1 MTVRRRLRVEWR
13 PGENHQ
19 FRIKRERSVA
29 RSTERVSML
38 HSTMQ
43 IVPNSVPADDSVDM
57 ASTGDFVQLRSVYKS
72 YGENLVVMD
81 HMNLDMRADDRLV
94 VIGPS
99 GSGKSSL
106 LRVMMGLEGIQ
117 SGSIGFQGKP
127 YICGADSG
135 RSKRIDGK
143 LQRQIG
149 MVFQHYTLFP
159 HLSVLSNLI
168 LAPVKVGGM
177 SKSEAT
183 ERARMYLDRLGL
195 ESKLNAYPSQLSG
208 GQKQRVA
215 IARALM
221 LEPKLMLFD
230 EVTSALDPEM
240 VVEVQHVMMKLA
252 EQKMAMIIVTHDMH
266 FARDIAT
273 RVVFCASGKVVEQG
287 APNEMFKCPKEGR
300 TREFLEKV
308 LHLD

>member
-1 MTVRRRLRVEWR
+1 
-13 PGENHQ
+13 
-19 FRIKRERSVA
+19 
-29 RSTERVSML
+29 ML
-38 HSTMQ
+38 SSQ
-43 IVPNSVPADDSVDM
+43 VKIVQSSAPNVCAVND
-57 ASTGDFVQLRSVYKS
+57 ANQGDFVQLRDVYKS

-81 HMNLDMRADDRLV
+81 RMNLNMRADDRLV
-94 VIGPS
+94 IIGPS

-106 LRVMMGLEGIQ
+106 LRVMMGLEGVQGGEIA
-117 SGSIGFQGKP
+117 FQGKP
-127 YICGADSG
+127 YIHGADSG
-135 RSKRIDGK
+135 RAKRIDTK
-143 LQRQIG
+143 LQKQIG

-159 HLSVLSNLI
+159 HLSVLGNLI
-168 LAPVKVGGM
+168 LAPMKVGGL
-177 SKSEAT
+177 SKEDAT
-183 ERARMYLDRLGL
+183 ERARTYLARLGL

-240 VVEVQHVMMKLA
+240 VIEVQNVMLKLA

-273 RVVFCASGKVVEQG
+273 RVVFCAGGKIVEQG
-287 APNEMFKCPKEGR
+287 APAEIFKCPKEAR

>member
-1 MTVRRRLRVEWR
+1 MIAQ
-13 PGENHQ
+13 PQ
-19 FRIKRERSVA
+19 
-29 RSTERVSML
+29 M
-38 HSTMQ
+38 
-43 IVPNSVPADDSVDM
+43 PAAVFDE
-57 ASTGDFVQLRSVYKS
+57 AHPTFGDFVQFRNVCKS
-72 YGENLVVMD
+72 YGPNLVVMD
-81 HMNLDMRADDRLV
+81 HLNLDMRNDDRLV
-94 VIGPS
+94 IIGPS

-127 YICGADSG
+127 YIHGADSAN
-135 RSKRIDGK
+135 RKRIDAK
-143 LQRQIG
+143 LQKQIG

-159 HLSVLSNLI
+159 HLSVLGNLI
-168 LAPVKVGGM
+168 LAPVKAGGM
-177 SKSEAT
+177 SKADAT
-183 ERARMYLDRLGL
+183 ERARLYLARLGL

-240 VVEVQHVMMKLA
+240 VIEVQNVMLQLA

-266 FARDIAT
+266 FARDIGT
-273 RVVFCASGKVVEQG
+273 RVVFCASGKIVEQG
-287 APNEMFKCPKEGR
+287 APADIFKRPKETR
-300 TREFLEKV
+300 TREFLQKV

>member
-1 MTVRRRLRVEWR
+1 MVAPIR
-13 PGENHQ
+13 PQDEIHAGINQYNE
-19 FRIKRERSVA
+19 
-29 RSTERVSML
+29 
-38 HSTMQ
+38 
-43 IVPNSVPADDSVDM
+43 
-57 ASTGDFVQLRSVYKS
+57 GDFIQLQKVNKA
-72 YGENLVVMD
+72 YGELAVMD
-81 HMNLDMRADDRLV
+81 NFDLTMRDDDRLV
-94 VIGPS
+94 IIGPS

-106 LRVMMGLEGIQ
+106 LRVLMGLEGIQ
-117 SGSIGFQGKP
+117 SGAINFQKQHYIIGGEGKK
-127 YICGADSG
+127 A
-135 RSKRIDGK
+135 RILDTGIQK
-143 LQRQIG
+143 KIG

-159 HLSVLSNLI
+159 HLSILHNLI
-168 LAPVKVGGM
+168 LAPVKVHRIP
-177 SKSEAT
+177 KAQAT
-183 ERARMYLDRLGL
+183 EQARALLARFGL

-240 VVEVQHVMMKLA
+240 VTEVQNVMLQLA

-266 FARDIAT
+266 FARHIAS
-273 RVVFCASGKVVEQG
+273 RVVFCASGKIVEQG
-287 APNEMFKCPKEGR
+287 TPEAIFTCPQEQR

>member
-1 MTVRRRLRVEWR
+1 MLLR
-13 PGENHQ
+13 Q
-19 FRIKRERSVA
+19 SVA
-29 RSTERVSML
+29 ARTDLPSAARSQSAV
-38 HSTMQ
+38 
-43 IVPNSVPADDSVDM
+43 A
-57 ASTGDFVQLRSVYKS
+57 TGDFVQFRDVRKS

-81 HMNLDMRADDRLV
+81 RMNLGMRADDRLV
-94 VIGPS
+94 IIGPS

-117 SGSIGFQGKP
+117 GGEIAFQGQP
-127 YICGADSG
+127 YIHGADAG
-135 RSKRIDGK
+135 RAARIDTK
-143 LQRQIG
+143 LQKQIG

-159 HLSVLSNLI
+159 HLSVLGNLI
-168 LAPVKVGGM
+168 LAPVKTCGIT
-177 SKSEAT
+177 KPAAT
-183 ERARMYLDRLGL
+183 ERARIYLTRLGL
-195 ESKLNAYPSQLSG
+195 ESKLHAYPSQLSG

-240 VVEVQHVMMKLA
+240 VIEVQNVMLQLA

-273 RVVFCASGKVVEQG
+273 RVVFCASGRIVEEG
-287 APNEMFKCPKEGR
+287 PPAEMFKCPKEAR

>member
-1 MTVRRRLRVEWR
+1 ML
-13 PGENHQ
+13 
-19 FRIKRERSVA
+19 
-29 RSTERVSML
+29 SMQ
-38 HSTMQ
+38 TMAAHPN
-43 IVPNSVPADDSVDM
+43 VPPTALEFS
-57 ASTGDFVQLRSVYKS
+57 ASMGDFVQFQNVYKR

-81 HMNLDMRADDRLV
+81 RMSLDMRADDRLV
-94 VIGPS
+94 IIGPS

-117 SGSIGFQGKP
+117 GGQIGFQGKP
-127 YICGADSG
+127 YIYGEDSG
-135 RSKRIDGK
+135 RSKRIDPK
-143 LQRQIG
+143 LQKQIG

-159 HLSVLSNLI
+159 HLSVLGNLI
-168 LAPVKVGGM
+168 LAPVKVGGL
-177 SKSEAT
+177 SKADAT
-183 ERARMYLDRLGL
+183 ERARMYLARLGL
-195 ESKLNAYPSQLSG
+195 ESKLHSYPSQLSG

-240 VVEVQHVMMKLA
+240 VVEVQNVMLQLA

-273 RVVFCASGKVVEQG
+273 RVVFCAGGKIIEQG
-287 APNEMFKCPKEGR
+287 PPAQMFKCPKEAR

-308 LHLD
+308 IHLD

>member
-1 MTVRRRLRVEWR
+1 MHPLSTTRLAASA
-13 PGENHQ
+13 PG
-19 FRIKRERSVA
+19 
-29 RSTERVSML
+29 
-38 HSTMQ
+38 
-43 IVPNSVPADDSVDM
+43 
-57 ASTGDFVQLRSVYKS
+57 GDFVRLRDVHKS
-72 YGENLVVMD
+72 YGPNLVVMD
-81 HMNLDMRADDRLV
+81 GMSLDMRADDRLV
-94 VIGPS
+94 IIGPS

-117 SGSIGFQGKP
+117 RGEIAFQGAS
-127 YICGADSG
+127 YIRGGDARG
-135 RSKRIDGK
+135 GWRIDAK
-143 LQRQIG
+143 LQKQVG

-159 HLSVLSNLI
+159 HLSVLGNLI
-168 LAPVKVGGM
+168 LAPVRVGGL
-177 SKSEAT
+177 SKAEAT
-183 ERARMYLDRLGL
+183 ERARTYLARLGL
-195 ESKLNAYPSQLSG
+195 ESKLHAYPSQLSG

-240 VVEVQHVMMKLA
+240 VVEVQNVMLQLA

-273 RVVFCASGKVVEQG
+273 RVVFCANGKIVEQG
-287 APNEMFKCPKEGR
+287 APDQIFKCPKEAR

>member
-1 MTVRRRLRVEWR
+1 M
-13 PGENHQ
+13 
-19 FRIKRERSVA
+19 F
-29 RSTERVSML
+29 STEIKAVTTSPL
-38 HSTMQ
+38 TAQ
-43 IVPNSVPADDSVDM
+43 GVTPLTA
-57 ASTGDFVQLRSVYKS
+57 TGDFVQFREVYKS
-72 YGENLVVMD
+72 YGESLVVMD
-81 HMNLDMRADDRLV
+81 GLNLDMRADDRLV
-94 VIGPS
+94 IIGPS
-99 GSGKSSL
+99 GSGKSTL
-106 LRVMMGLEGIQ
+106 LRVMMGLDDIQ
-117 SGSIGFQGKP
+117 RGQINFQGQP
-127 YICGADSG
+127 YITGAGKD
-135 RSKRIDGK
+135 RPRIDTR
-143 LQRQIG
+143 LQKQIG

-168 LAPVKVGGM
+168 LAPVKIAGL
-177 SKSEAT
+177 SKAEAT
-183 ERARMYLDRLGL
+183 ERARKYLARLGL

-240 VVEVQHVMMKLA
+240 VIEVQNVMLQLA

-273 RVVFCASGKVVEQG
+273 RVVFCANGKVVEQG
-287 APNEMFKCPKEGR
+287 PPSQMFKSPKQPR

-308 LHLD
+308 LHLE

>member
-1 MTVRRRLRVEWR
+1 
-13 PGENHQ
+13 
-19 FRIKRERSVA
+19 
-29 RSTERVSML
+29 ML
-38 HSTMQ
+38 SPQTMALN
-43 IVPNSVPADDSVDM
+43 PNRQSAGYALPVQT
-57 ASTGDFVQLRSVYKS
+57 TGDFVQFRQVYKS
-72 YGENLVVMD
+72 YGQNLVVMD
-81 HMNLDMRADDRLV
+81 HLDLDMRADDRLV
-94 VIGPS
+94 IIGPS

-106 LRVMMGLEGIQ
+106 LRVMMGLEGMQ
-117 SGSIGFQGKP
+117 SGEIGFQGQT
-127 YICGADSG
+127 YIRGEKSG
-135 RSKRIDGK
+135 GKRIDAR
-143 LQRQIG
+143 LQKQIG

-159 HLSVLSNLI
+159 HLSVLGNLI
-168 LAPVKVGGM
+168 LAPMKTAGM
-177 SKSEAT
+177 SKAQAT
-183 ERARMYLDRLGL
+183 ERARMYLARLGL

-240 VVEVQHVMMKLA
+240 VVEVQNVMMQLA

-266 FARDIAT
+266 FARDIGT
-273 RVVFCASGKVVEQG
+273 RVVFCASGKIVEQG
-287 APNEMFKCPKEGR
+287 APAQMFKSPKETR

>member
-1 MTVRRRLRVEWR
+1 
-13 PGENHQ
+13 
-19 FRIKRERSVA
+19 
-29 RSTERVSML
+29 
-38 HSTMQ
+38 
-43 IVPNSVPADDSVDM
+43 
-57 ASTGDFVQLRSVYKS
+57 
-72 YGENLVVMD
+72 MD
-81 HMNLDMRADDRLV
+81 GMSLDMRADDRLV

-106 LRVMMGLEGIQ
+106 LRVLMGLEGVQGGEI
-117 SGSIGFQGKP
+117 SFQGKP
-127 YICGADSG
+127 YIRGADTRG
-135 RSKRIDGK
+135 SKRIDPK
-143 LQRQIG
+143 LQKQIG

-159 HLSVLSNLI
+159 HLSVLGNLI
-168 LAPVKVGGM
+168 LAPVRVHGL
-177 SKSEAT
+177 SKADAT
-183 ERARMYLDRLGL
+183 ERARLYLARLGL
-195 ESKLNAYPSQLSG
+195 ENKLNAYPSQLSG

-240 VVEVQHVMMKLA
+240 VIEVQNVMLQLA

-273 RVVFCASGKVVEQG
+273 RVVFCASGKVVEEG
-287 APNEMFKCPKEGR
+287 APSEMFKRPKETR
-300 TREFLEKV
+300 TREFLERV

>member
-1 MTVRRRLRVEWR
+1 MLSSQPLIGQPDIPSAALESA
-13 PGENHQ
+13 N
-19 FRIKRERSVA
+19 
-29 RSTERVSML
+29 STF
-38 HSTMQ
+38 
-43 IVPNSVPADDSVDM
+43 
-57 ASTGDFVQLRSVYKS
+57 GDFVQFRDVYKS
-72 YGENLVVMD
+72 YGPNLVVMD

-94 VIGPS
+94 IIGPS

-106 LRVMMGLEGIQ
+106 LRVMMGLEGVQ
-117 SGSIGFQGKP
+117 SGQIGFQGKP
-127 YICGADSG
+127 YIDGADSG
-135 RSKRIDGK
+135 KSKRIDTK
-143 LQRQIG
+143 LQKQVG

-159 HLSVLSNLI
+159 HLSVLGNLI
-168 LAPVKVGGM
+168 LAPMKVGGIT
-177 SKSEAT
+177 KAEAT
-183 ERARMYLDRLGL
+183 ERARKYLARLGL
-195 ESKLNAYPSQLSG
+195 ESKLHAYPSQLSG

-240 VVEVQHVMMKLA
+240 VIEVQNVMLQLA

-273 RVVFCASGKVVEQG
+273 RVVFCASGKIVEQG
-287 APNEMFKCPKEGR
+287 APADMFKCPKETR

>member
-1 MTVRRRLRVEWR
+1 MLSPQAMTVRS
-13 PGENHQ
+13 P
-19 FRIKRERSVA
+19 
-29 RSTERVSML
+29 
-38 HSTMQ
+38 
-43 IVPNSVPADDSVDM
+43 VPETVQAFPSQVG
-57 ASTGDFVQLRSVYKS
+57 GDFVQFQDVYKS
-72 YGENLVVMD
+72 YGENLVVID
-81 HMNLDMRADDRLV
+81 HMSLDMRADDRLV
-94 VIGPS
+94 IIGPS

-117 SGSIGFQGKP
+117 GGRIGFQGKP
-127 YICGADSG
+127 YIYGADSG
-135 RSKRIDGK
+135 RAKRIDVK
-143 LQRQIG
+143 LQKQIG

-159 HLSVLSNLI
+159 HLSVLGNLI
-168 LAPVKVGGM
+168 LAPVKVGGL
-177 SKSEAT
+177 SKGEAT
-183 ERARMYLDRLGL
+183 DRARKYLARLGL
-195 ESKLNAYPSQLSG
+195 ESKLHAYPSQLSG

-240 VVEVQHVMMKLA
+240 VVEVQNVMLKLA

-273 RVVFCASGKVVEQG
+273 RVVFCASGKIVEQG
-287 APNEMFKCPKEGR
+287 APAEIFKCPKEAR

>member
-1 MTVRRRLRVEWR
+1 
-13 PGENHQ
+13 
-19 FRIKRERSVA
+19 
-29 RSTERVSML
+29 ML
-38 HSTMQ
+38 SPQTMAISSNGQ
-43 IVPNSVPADDSVDM
+43 SAVYDLPVTTS
-57 ASTGDFVQLRSVYKS
+57 GDFVQFRKVYKS

-81 HMNLDMRADDRLV
+81 NLDLDMRADDRLV
-94 VIGPS
+94 IIGPS

-106 LRVMMGLEGIQ
+106 LRVMMGLEGMQ
-117 SGSIGFQGKP
+117 SGEIGFQGQP
-127 YICGADSG
+127 YIRGEKNG
-135 RSKRIDGK
+135 GKRIDTR
-143 LQRQIG
+143 LQKQIG

-159 HLSVLSNLI
+159 HLSVLGNLI
-168 LAPVKVGGM
+168 LAPMKTA
-177 SKSEAT
+177 SLSRAEST
-183 ERARMYLDRLGL
+183 ERARMYLARLGL
-195 ESKLNAYPSQLSG
+195 ESKLHAYPSQLSG

-240 VVEVQHVMMKLA
+240 VVEVQNVMLQLA

-266 FARDIAT
+266 FARDIGT
-273 RVVFCASGKVVEQG
+273 RVVFCAGGKIVEQG
-287 APNEMFKCPKEGR
+287 APAEMFKSPKEAR

>member
-1 MTVRRRLRVEWR
+1 MLS
-13 PGENHQ
+13 PALNPNA
-19 FRIKRERSVA
+19 RSVS
-29 RSTERVSML
+29 RP
-38 HSTMQ
+38 
-43 IVPNSVPADDSVDM
+43 IPASHTD
-57 ASTGDFVQLRSVYKS
+57 DFVQLRDVYKS
-72 YGENLVVMD
+72 YGTNLVVMD

-117 SGSIGFQGKP
+117 SGEIAFQGKP
-127 YICGADSG
+127 YIHGTNAGRGA
-135 RSKRIDGK
+135 RIDAK
-143 LQRQIG
+143 LQKQIG

-159 HLSVLSNLI
+159 HLSVLSNLV
-168 LAPVKVGGM
+168 LAPMKVGGM
-177 SKSEAT
+177 SKGEAT
-183 ERARMYLDRLGL
+183 ERARMYLARLGL
-195 ESKLNAYPSQLSG
+195 DSKLHAYPSQLSG

-240 VVEVQHVMMKLA
+240 VVEVQNVMLKLA

-266 FARDIAT
+266 FARDIGT
-273 RVVFCASGKVVEQG
+273 RVVFCANGKVVEDG
-287 APNEMFKCPKEGR
+287 APADIFRSPKEAR

>member
-1 MTVRRRLRVEWR
+1 MLSPQATFSCSQVSPALHEF
-13 PGENHQ
+13 PS
-19 FRIKRERSVA
+19 SVG
-29 RSTERVSML
+29 
-38 HSTMQ
+38 
-43 IVPNSVPADDSVDM
+43 
-57 ASTGDFVQLRSVYKS
+57 GDFVQFQDVYKS

-81 HMNLDMRADDRLV
+81 HMSLDMRADDRLV
-94 VIGPS
+94 IIGPS

-117 SGSIGFQGKP
+117 GGQIGFQGKP
-127 YICGADSG
+127 YIYGADSG
-135 RSKRIDGK
+135 RTKRIDAK
-143 LQRQIG
+143 LQKQIG

-159 HLSVLSNLI
+159 HLSVLGNLI
-168 LAPVKVGGM
+168 LAPVKVGGL
-177 SKSEAT
+177 SKGEAT
-183 ERARMYLDRLGL
+183 ERACKYLARLGL

-240 VVEVQHVMMKLA
+240 VIEVQNVMLKLA

-273 RVVFCASGKVVEQG
+273 RVVFCASGKIVEQG
-287 APNEMFKCPKEGR
+287 APADIFRCPKEAR